1 MGDEGRGRER
11 GRQES
16 ERERRAMKEN
26 KYGYHHC
33 SLLYLFLVFLVAPQP
48 FTWTS
53 VNLVELSETSSVDDT
68 VCAITMS
75 MDCSMKVQVNS
86 V

>member
-1 MGDEGRGRER
+1 MWLSS
-11 GRQES
+11 QLS
-16 ERERRAMKEN
+16 S
-26 KYGYHHC
+26 C
-33 SLLYLFLVFLVAPQP
+33 LVFLVAPRP

-53 VNLVELSETSSVDDT
+53 VSLVELSETSSVDDT
-68 VCAITMS
+68 VCVITTS